1 MALSRLTRSLG
12 RLLMLQSSWTYER
25 MQGVGIAFATL
36 PLLEPLR
43 DDPARHREAV
53 SRSTELFNAHPYLAG
68 IAAGAIARAEIEGVA
83 GPTIQRLKTALAGPL
98 GSLGDQLFW
107 IGVVPGVMAA
117 MLMAVGLGAGW
128 PAAAVG
134 LVLYLAVRIYVTAWG
149 LGLGYRTGLG
159 VAAALKASRLDDQV
173 RRVGLGAGL
182 MVGLAVPIVG
192 RWLAN
197 GATPGLAA
205 LALGGAGGVWAAL
218 VRSRIPGARLLTLV
232 AMAIIILWHW
242 STP

>member
-1 MALSRLTRSLG
+1 MAVSRVTRSVL
-12 RLLMLQSSWTYER
+12 RLLLLQSSWTYER
-25 MQGVGIAFATL
+25 MQGVGIAFASL

-43 DDPARHREAV
+43 GDPARHREAV
-53 SRSTELFNAHPYLAG
+53 GRSTEFFNAHPYLAG
-68 IAAGAIARAEIEGVA
+68 IAAGAAARAEVDGVA
-83 GPTIQRLKTALAGPL
+83 GATIQRLKTALAGPL

-117 MLMAVGLGAGW
+117 MLLAVGLGAGW

-134 LVLYLAVRIYVTAWG
+134 LGLYLAVRIAVTAWG
-149 LGLGYRTGLG
+149 AALGYRSGLG

-182 MVGLAVPIVG
+182 LVGLAVPIVG
-192 RWLAN
+192 RWLA
-197 GATPGLAA
+197 GGHPAELAA

-232 AMAIIILWHW
+232 AMEIIILWHW
-242 STP
+242 STS